1 MDWWIYIERTLSL
14 VVALFW
20 PVLLEL
26 SDFCQL
32 ATGCIYF
39 WILWI
44 KAAESDC
51 ICNFVVAI
59 PLQFSLLVLRNVL

>member
-1 MDWWIYIERTLSL
+1 VDWWIYIEMTLSL

-32 ATGCIYF
+32 ATGCIYL
-39 WILWI
+39 WILWNWTVL
-44 KAAESDC
+44 ATLLLRFHYS
-51 ICNFVVAI
+51 F
-59 PLQFSLLVLRNVL
+59 QF